1 MSDYNFQK
9 NPFKDI
15 LNQDNIATFIGTA
28 DTEIIKH
35 HSSKNIN
42 YYTFNLKIKRLSD
55 VYDTIPVML
64 NERCYNNI
72 GENIHGKKVYCS
84 GEVRSYNEQ
93 YYDNNNNLR
102 YHVKVFIYAYD
113 VTINVADNSDDMN
126 HVHLSGYLCKD
137 PIYRLT
143 PNKKAITD
151 LVIAVCRKNSTNK
164 KVDYIPAIA
173 WNTNAVS
180 ASNISKND
188 RISVTGRFQSREYT
202 KNIGDKT
209 MTRTSYEI
217 SISDLIIDCS
227 LRDESTESRS
237 DNQKEES

>member
-1 MSDYNFQK
+1 MSNYNFQK

-15 LNQDNIATFIGTA
+15 INQDNMATFIGIA
-28 DTEIIKH
+28 DTEITKH
-35 HSSKNIN
+35 HSSKSIN
-42 YYTFNLKIKRLSD
+42 YYTFNLKIKRLSN
-55 VYDTIPVML
+55 VYDTIPIIL
-64 NERCYNNI
+64 NEKCYNNI
-72 GENIHGKKVYCS
+72 GENIQGKRVYCS

-93 YYDNNNNLR
+93 YYDDNNNLR

-113 VTINVADNSDDMN
+113 VTINVANDSDDIN

-151 LVIAVCRKNSTNK
+151 LVVAVDRKHSTNK

-173 WNTNAVS
+173 WGTNAVS

-188 RISVTGRFQSREYT
+188 RISFIGRFQSREYT
-202 KNIGDKT
+202 KNTGDKSL
-209 MTRTSYEI
+209 TRISYEI
-217 SISDLIIDCS
+217 SISDLVIDCS
-227 LRDESTESRS
+227 LRDELTESHL
-237 DNQKEES
+237 NKQKEES